1 MDDGL
6 ADLLHRVAGLVDKA
20 TRRRMDD
27 CGLSHRQLRLLTTLQ
42 DIEPATQ
49 HRLAQALAVSD
60 PAISRALRP
69 LEKAGLVR
77 VDIDPAHKRR
87 RLVSTTETGR
97 ETVHA
102 TRNPYAAELDADFPY
117 ESYLHD
123 TAALAEFLEPARRQ
137 TD

>member
-6 ADLLHRVAGLVDKA
+6 ADLLHRVASLVDKA

-27 CGLSHRQLRLLTTLQ
+27 YGLSHRQLRLLTTLR
-42 DIEPATQ
+42 DIEPVTQ

-69 LEKAGLVR
+69 LAAAGLVR
-77 VDIDPAHKRR
+77 VAIDPAHKRR
-87 RLVSTTETGR
+87 RLVSTTEAGR
-97 ETVHA
+97 DTVHA
-102 TRNPYAAELDADFPY
+102 TRNPCTAELDPDFPF